1 MASSQTSTQTQKEM
15 IIDGRIFAR
24 SVLVE
29 RTANENEDVELM
41 EFIISK
47 VKQQGIY
54 RLVSSHSTVFDKKIV
69 EEFYLN
75 AAMSI
80 FSPNQGGG
88 VREITS
94 SVKGIDIC
102 INQALLEKLF
112 KLPSDGLKL
121 EELEGYGTTEFLAAY
136 WSFFVG
142 DRNNKA
148 THVSCHK
155 RNFLLQFVF
164 LHDLCCRT
172 LENRTGAFEMCTN
185 LRFRMMTA
193 IMAGERINWCQVIL
207 KRLHE
212 ECLKP
217 VTQKKSFGVILHYIL
232 EKCGVIPSRS
242 ARKVWTGKFIGGSPS
257 SIFNKGSLIANR
269 LFPGMLPLAD
279 NPRDAASKPSTEEK
293 SSKKRKRSSHSKTAI
308 EPAIE
313 KPRKKKLRK
322 LAQSNPTVDHSTDTI
337 DATAAQPAQANILQG
352 PTPVEEAPLALITEG
367 TGESVA
373 PSEQTT
379 SSPVRDSTPVQDPHF
394 DRVPT
399 PVRSPAHER
408 VPSPVRDPSPTADPV
423 TVRSPSPTDIIQQT
437 LFQVEVDQAME
448 RVAQWKSNR
457 VSPYD
462 TLYNW
467 SDWKEEELFVLE
479 VTDTQ
484 QVESLISWDISFCK
498 ELVETHYQAKE
509 RARLKGKSVSD
520 DRSSSNHSD
529 HKDDDD
535 DDDALQIGMRVS
547 REEARE
553 NEFNRIQRSQGL
565 GTSTQP
571 PSPRPA
577 NPTAEQEE
585 SVPQPSEDFARATLQ
600 EEVSPHREQ
609 AVAESRQEDSVP
621 PVLPTTGSL
630 HTAREDTIPTVSHQ
644 DAAGPSTSRITPS
657 SPISVHSPSDDGFL
671 ADVRPPSRPTNSVA
685 IRQLEEPEEKL
696 VSPEPAPY
704 TGSGLPSIFLDDAV
718 RALNRAARELYDL
731 QFIATDEITGVKRA
745 IQEVKEI
752 FTLLPPALA
761 QLVSELQTQQ
771 EKLIQQEA
779 AKTRISESKTVAA
792 LQETKSRLDAHDVQ
806 FERVHQ
812 HINAVEDR
820 ILKALEDIGTKV
832 TSLDEAKKGEEAK
845 EKAKQWRV
853 EKEAELDRLFEEGVQ
868 KAIHNLAQPSKSY
881 RGTGDSPAAPWYE
894 NLKKPREIFLPTHRN
909 PTESEVKEWRKIE
922 LMRHFCV
929 LAEETT
935 FRRFKT
941 LQEATS
947 EFNKMLHEGT
957 LQKQIYIKRM
967 LKEGNKPTHLDDWML
982 AFDRSDEGRALYGN
996 READSFKN
1004 WWRGTRNDPTLRK
1017 H

>member
-29 RTANENEDVELM
+29 RTTNENEDVELM
-41 EFIISK
+41 EFVVSK
-47 VKQQGIY
+47 VKQQGLY

-69 EEFYLN
+69 EDFYLN
-75 AAMSI
+75 AAVSI
-80 FSPNQGGG
+80 FSLNQEGG

-94 SVKGIDIC
+94 SVNGVDIC

-112 KLPSDGLKL
+112 KLPSDGLRL
-121 EELEGYGTTEFLAAY
+121 EELEGHGTPEFLAAY

-142 DRNNKA
+142 DKNNSS
-148 THVSCHK
+148 TRVSCHK
-155 RNFLLQFVF
+155 KNFLLQFVF

-193 IMAGERINWCQVIL
+193 IMAGERVNWCQVIL
-207 KRLHE
+207 KRIHE
-212 ECLKP
+212 ECTKP

-232 EKCGVIPSRS
+232 EKCGVVPSRS

-257 SIFNKGSLIANR
+257 SIFNKGSTVANR

-279 NPRDAASKPSTEEK
+279 NPRDASSRPSTEEK
-293 SSKKRKRSSHSKTAI
+293 SRKRKRSSHSKTTM
-308 EPAIE
+308 EPAVE
-313 KPRKKKLRK
+313 KPQKKKLRK
-322 LAQSNPTVDHSTDTI
+322 LAQSKPTVDHTTVTI
-337 DATAAQPAQANILQG
+337 YATAAQPAQTNILQG

-367 TGESVA
+367 TGE
-373 PSEQTT
+373 
-379 SSPVRDSTPVQDPHF
+379 
-394 DRVPT
+394 
-399 PVRSPAHER
+399 
-408 VPSPVRDPSPTADPV
+408 
-423 TVRSPSPTDIIQQT
+423 QT
-437 LFQVEVDQAME
+437 LFQIDVDQAME
-448 RVAQWKSNR
+448 RVAKWKSNR

-509 RARLKGKSVSD
+509 RARLKGKSVAD

-535 DDDALQIGMRVS
+535 DDAMQIGMRVS

-553 NEFNRIQRSQGL
+553 NEFNRIQRSQVH

-577 NPTAEQEE
+577 NPTADQEE
-585 SVPQPSEDFARATLQ
+585 SVPPQPSEVSARATLQ

-609 AVAESRQEDSVP
+609 AAAESRQEDSVP
-621 PVLPTTGSL
+621 PVLPTTESF
-630 HTAREDTIPTVSHQ
+630 HTAREDTIPTISHQ
-644 DAAGPSTSRITPS
+644 DAAGPSTSRIPPS
-657 SPISVHSPSDDGFL
+657 SPISIPSPSDDGFL
-671 ADVRPPSRPTNSVA
+671 ADVRPPSRPTNFVA
-685 IRQLEEPEEKL
+685 IRQLGEPEEKL
-696 VSPEPAPY
+696 ASPEPAPY

-718 RALNRAARELYDL
+718 RAINRAAKELYDL
-731 QFIATDEITGVKRA
+731 QFIATDELTGIKRA
-745 IQEVKEI
+745 IQEVEEI
-752 FTLLPPALA
+752 FTIMPPAFARLLS
-761 QLVSELQTQQ
+761 QLQLQQ
-771 EKLIQQEA
+771 EKLIQKEE
-779 AKTRISESKTVAA
+779 AKTRIAEAKTVAA
-792 LQETKSRLDAHDVQ
+792 LQETNSRLNAHDVQ

-812 HINAVEDR
+812 HINEVEDR
-820 ILKALEDIGTKV
+820 IMKALEDIGTKV
-832 TSLDEAKKGEEAK
+832 TSLDEAKKGEEAR

-894 NLKKPREIFLPTHRN
+894 NLKKPSEIFLPTHRN
-909 PTESEVKEWRKIE
+909 PTES
-922 LMRHFCV
+922 
-929 LAEETT
+929 
-935 FRRFKT
+935 
-941 LQEATS
+941 
-947 EFNKMLHEGT
+947 
-957 LQKQIYIKRM
+957 
-967 LKEGNKPTHLDDWML
+967 
-982 AFDRSDEGRALYGN
+982 
-996 READSFKN
+996 
-1004 WWRGTRNDPTLRK
+1004 
-1017 H
+1017 